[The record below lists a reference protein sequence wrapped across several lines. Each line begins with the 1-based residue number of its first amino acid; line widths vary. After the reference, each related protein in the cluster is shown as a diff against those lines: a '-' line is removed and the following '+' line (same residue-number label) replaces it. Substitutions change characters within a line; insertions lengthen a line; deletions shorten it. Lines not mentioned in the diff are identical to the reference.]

1 MQSILN
7 FIVEYRFMLLVILG
21 VFIFAMA
28 EWGKFKKLAYS
39 GILNAKSLAKD
50 YVLKSGKQQE
60 DWVVKKMYQYL
71 PKAFTR
77 FISEENMRRAVHYLY
92 HKAKDYIDD
101 GKINNSVE

>member
-1 MQSILN
+1 MLN
-7 FIVEYRFMLLVILG
+7 FIVEYRFILLVLLG
-21 VFIFAMA
+21 VIFYAVL
-28 EWGKFKKLAYS
+28 EWNKFKKLAYS
-39 GILNAKSLAKD
+39 SILNAKSLAKD
-50 YVLKSGKQQE
+50 YILKSGKQQE

-71 PKAFTR
+71 PKTLVK